1 MFWNDLINFINQ
13 EGVVGMDTQWLRT
26 FVVAANTL
34 NFRKASEKLLLSQ
47 PTVTVHIKLA

>member
-1 MFWNDLINFINQ
+1 
-13 EGVVGMDTQWLRT
+13 MDMQWLRT

-47 PTVTVHIKLA
+47 PTVTVHIKLLEDHLGIPSIRPDQ